1 MSYSYVV
8 NSEVYNTNTIVV
20 FSDRICSFN
29 CNIRSNSKKEL
40 RNSRAR
46 FKYFPR
52 TTLNHLTY
60 YTDPAIEDGKFN
72 IAVTDIG
79 INDMLNNTSG
89 ADNLMQNI
97 LKIAA

>member
-40 RNSRAR
+40 RN
-46 FKYFPR
+46 
-52 TTLNHLTY
+52 TLNHLTY
-60 YTDPAIEDGKFN
+60 YIDPAIEDGKFN